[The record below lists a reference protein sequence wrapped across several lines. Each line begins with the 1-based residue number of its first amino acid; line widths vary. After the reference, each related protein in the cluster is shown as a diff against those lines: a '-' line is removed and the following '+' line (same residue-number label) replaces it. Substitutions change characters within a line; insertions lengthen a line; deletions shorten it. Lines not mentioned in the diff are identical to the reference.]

1 MYPYTKELTLDEA
14 LELQQKIKSNQMS
27 NIGMCISST
36 DMVNTDLSWLDV
48 DYIYKRKDKK
58 RVISITGFDY
68 ATHILKQATPP
79 EGYGYPNKEL
89 GRGTYNGLQWAN
101 GIILDGVVK
110 EWEIINHPELN
121 YTDNYY
127 SVNQHSINPY
137 SIDKWYEVAFRLTDL
152 ARVEGETVTPFELPK
167 QEKPLGYNS
176 AYTPPIESKIE
187 INLGQAKWLKEKE
200 QRFTYWLNG
209 VIYKDGLFI
218 EADIYN
224 VRNGDKY
231 ELLTSTYNDLPQEF
245 KDLAREEAE
254 SEATKPLNQKSFG
267 EIFEESAKNNMW
279 PERPD
284 ARPSKQE
291 QTFGQF
297 MGKVL
302 EAVDWE
308 SKYHELEKIVDELKT
323 KNEELAT
330 AALNLSH
337 NIATTHQTNEKNLQD
352 SLLEAQN
359 TIAIYEKRISDLDY
373 YKSISDDYVK
383 AFEQRD
389 AAKETLKQAEI
400 NLIEAR
406 NDYYPY

>member
-1 MYPYTKELTLDEA
+1 MYPYTTQLTLDEA
-14 LELQQKIKSNQMS
+14 LNLEKVNKTALVYDSDYEDSLGCNPDELDNWDIPSIYRQ
-27 NIGMCISST
+27 G
-36 DMVNTDLSWLDV
+36 DYLSCDAL
-48 DYIYKRKDKK
+48 
-58 RVISITGFDY
+58 TY
-68 ATHILKQATPP
+68 ATYILNQATPP
-79 EGYGYPNKEL
+79 EGWGYAAYELSSGRYDSLPYFYYDVDAGWKSGVFETFGEKKKENKIYWN
-89 GRGTYNGLQWAN
+89 RN
-101 GIILDGVVK
+101 
-110 EWEIINHPELN
+110 
-121 YTDNYY
+121 
-127 SVNQHSINPY
+127 
-137 SIDKWYEVAFRLTDL
+137 AFRLTDL
-152 ARVEGETVTPFELPK
+152 ARVEEQKT
-167 QEKPLGYNS
+167 
-176 AYTPPIESKIE
+176 E

-231 ELLTSTYNDLPQEF
+231 ELLNSTYNALPQEF